1 MVLCGLVYRIY
12 KLTIEKQR
20 RCAVNQD
27 TSRYEILYDLPK
39 GEYNAAEVG
48 GIRTRTVRAGDT
60 LEVECY
66 PLTRIGPAAKA
77 EAARR
82 HHQRACQE
90 RQNRKNAEK
99 KVRRLIEHNFTT
111 DSYVLTLT
119 WDYGQIDRFRM
130 SEGETDQLWQRL
142 SLPIDEEDA
151 RRALN
156 NFFRRVRTRMRQLG
170 EDPRALKYLYVL
182 ELTHQ
187 NKGPYTH
194 YHFHLV
200 IDAPGLGARELD
212 AIWGLGFTRCD
223 HLSKK
228 SEGAAGLAHYLTKHH
243 STEELR
249 NDGSRMRRW
258 GRSKNLNEPPE
269 TVSDRR
275 ISRRR
280 AALIAGDVMYDAK
293 AVFESI
299 KAYEDYDLV
308 DVKVHFSDFVAGAY
322 IFARLRYSTRKA
334 EENRKRQNE
343 KTARRR

>member
-1 MVLCGLVYRIY
+1 M
-12 KLTIEKQR
+12 
-20 RCAVNQD
+20 NQD

-39 GEYNAAEVG
+39 GEYNTAEVG
-48 GIRTRTVRAGDT
+48 GIRTRTIRAGDT

-66 PLTRIGPAAKA
+66 PLTRIGPAAR
-77 EAARR
+77 EEVARR
-82 HHQRACQE
+82 HRQRACQE
-90 RQNRKNAEK
+90 AMNRRNAEK

-119 WDYGQIDRFRM
+119 WDYGQIDRFQM
-130 SEGETDQLWQRL
+130 SGEEADQMWQRL

-156 NFFRRVRTRMRQLG
+156 NFYRRVRTRMRQLG
-170 EDPRALKYLYVL
+170 EDPRTLKYLYVL

-194 YHFHLV
+194 YHFHMV

-212 AIWGLGFTRCD
+212 GIWGIGFTRCD
-223 HLSKK
+223 HLSKRG
-228 SEGAAGLAHYLTKHH
+228 EGAARLGHYLTKHH
-243 STEELR
+243 TTEEVQE
-249 NDGSRMRRW
+249 DGRRMRRW

-280 AALIAGDVMYDAK
+280 AAMIARDVMHDGMAIFNRIYDQQGY
-293 AVFESI
+293 VCIEPPRV
-299 KAYEDYDLV
+299 L
-308 DVKVHFSDFVAGAY
+308 FSDYVAGAY
-322 IFARLRYSTRKA
+322 IYARLRYDPTKA
-334 EENRKRQNE
+334 EEKRRKREE
-343 KTARRR
+343 KNRPKAVN